1 MSKSDSTAF
10 GLDLAGYS
18 SGKSG
23 FARADRQTD
32 KRIFITIYRN
42 NLFCRHLKGR
52 DTLPDIATY
61 ERQIIESCLNRAC
74 LVVDVPIDL
83 QGLPNVNPVH
93 FKWELTL
100 RPVDFAFSALPAL
113 ADRIGA
119 PVARFINYITKIQQ
133 DTALLGQTLWE
144 TYPAASL
151 QLLNLISRGYKGK
164 STIFEADEWRAA
176 HPGHQPLANIIN
188 KLDWLCE
195 EGLKLTDDEFDAAL
209 CALTGVADAR
219 ARVEGNRLE
228 EVIRNRISLGTEKTH
243 RDHIRAT
250 PPQGY
255 VLLELPPMEPVYLC
269 VKQPR
274 TLEET
279 LREVAQ

>member
-32 KRIFITIYRN
+32 KKIFITIYQN

-52 DTLPDIATY
+52 ERLPDIAEH
-61 ERQIIESCLNRAC
+61 ERQVIESCLDRAC

-100 RPVDFAFSALPAL
+100 RPVDFAFSALPPL

-119 PVARFINYITKIQQ
+119 PVARFINWITKIQKNA
-133 DTALLGQTLWE
+133 TLLGQTLWE
-144 TYPAASL
+144 TYPSASL
-151 QLLNLISRGYKGK
+151 QLLNLRSTGYKGK
-164 STIFEADEWRAA
+164 SAIFEANEWRAA

-188 KLDWLCE
+188 ELDWLCE

-219 ARVEGNRLE
+219 ARVQGDRLE
-228 EVIRNRISLGTEKTH
+228 EVILNRISRGTEKAH

-250 PPQGY
+250 PAQGY
-255 VLLELPPMEPVYLC
+255 VLLELPPMEPVYVC